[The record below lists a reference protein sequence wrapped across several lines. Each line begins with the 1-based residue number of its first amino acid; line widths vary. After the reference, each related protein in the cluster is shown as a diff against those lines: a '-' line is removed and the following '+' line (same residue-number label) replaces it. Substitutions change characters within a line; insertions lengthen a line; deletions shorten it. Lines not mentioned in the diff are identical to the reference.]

1 VSEPVYLLD
10 SNILIYLLEGT
21 SPEARA
27 QVERCAPGQI
37 VTSAIAFA
45 EVMRKVP
52 EDDERKRA
60 DVEALFRVV
69 AVLPFDLQA
78 GEAYR
83 QVPFERHRLDHLI
96 AAHALSLDLVM
107 VTRNVRHFRNVPE
120 LRVED
125 WTSR

>member
-1 VSEPVYLLD
+1 MNEPLYLLD

-27 QVERCAPGQI
+27 QVERCEPGQI
-37 VTSAIAFA
+37 VTSALAYA
-45 EVMRKVP
+45 EVMRNVP

-69 AVLPFDLQA
+69 AVLPFDVQA

-83 QVPFERHRLDHLI
+83 KVPFERHRLDHLI
-96 AAHALSLDLVM
+96 AAHALARRLVL
-107 VTRNVRHFRNVPE
+107 VTRNSRHFRAVSE
-120 LRVED
+120 LSVED
-125 WTSR
+125 WTGL